1 MISMTETVPVRA
13 ETTSTQPT
21 LTARNVTLKINLG
34 HREAVVVDNI
44 SFSIAPG
51 EFFAL
56 VGESGSG
63 KSVMARAIMR
73 LMPSSLL
80 RIEGELRLGD
90 IDLVNADAETLR
102 KLRGG
107 RMSMIFQEPMTS
119 LNPLMT
125 VEEQIDEAI
134 RIHRGGTTK
143 ERKERILNILS
154 DVQFA
159 KPTQVAKMF
168 PHELSGGMRQRAM
181 IAMALANNPSL
192 LVADEPT
199 TALDVTIQQE
209 IMEILIRLRDAYR
222 LSVLFISHDL
232 SLIYRYADR
241 LGVLYGGVMMEQG
254 PTQQVIRSP
263 SHPYTRALLDCVP
276 RTRINGVRQQG
287 IEGSVPRIDDWF
299 SGCRFAPRCLR
310 KQPACVSG
318 DIPMIAVN
326 EGQAA
331 KCLYPL

>member
-1 MISMTETVPVRA
+1 MNSTTISAPTPPGI
-13 ETTSTQPT
+13 TSDQPI
-21 LTARNVTLKINLG
+21 LSARNVTLKINLG
-34 HREAVVVDNI
+34 SRDAVVVDNI

-73 LMPSSLL
+73 LMPTSLL
-80 RIEGELRLGD
+80 RIEGDLRLGD
-90 IDLVNADAETLR
+90 TDLVNADAATLR

-125 VEEQIDEAI
+125 VEDQIDEAI
-134 RIHRGGTTK
+134 RIHRGGSSK
-143 ERKERILNILS
+143 ERKDKVLS
-154 DVQFA
+154 LLADVQFA
-159 KPTQVAKMF
+159 KPSQVAKMF

-181 IAMALANNPSL
+181 IAMALANDPSL
-192 LVADEPT
+192 LIADEPT

-209 IMEILIRLRDAYR
+209 IMEILVRLRDAYR

-232 SLIYRYADR
+232 SLIYRYADT

-263 SHPYTRALLDCVP
+263 RHPYTRALLDCVP
-276 RTRINGVRQQG
+276 RARVSGVRQQG
-287 IEGSVPRIDDWF
+287 IDGSVPRIDDWF
-299 SGCRFAPRCLR
+299 PGCRFAPRCAR
-310 KQPACVSG
+310 KQPNCEQG
-318 DIPMIAVN
+318 GIPMVAVD
-326 EGQAA
+326 ERQAA
-331 KCLYPL
+331 KCLYPV